1 MSGIVACLMALSA
14 WPVLAGPLQ
23 QDGWECVPFARTMS
37 GIELYGDAWTW
48 WDKARGVYAEGHRPQ
63 PGAVLVF
70 KPHGVMSKGH
80 LAVVSRI
87 VTKRVVM
94 VTHANWSR
102 IDGTRGKA
110 ERDVTVIDASQK
122 NDWSLVRVWYR
133 DNTGLGGTTYPTYGF
148 IYGRPVPNA
157 PNEVPVAKP
166 SPQLTGSSPDYVGAM
181 IDSIG

>member
-1 MSGIVACLMALSA
+1 MFIAGAIGLAA
-14 WPVLAGPLQ
+14 WPALANPLVQ
-23 QDGWECVPFARTMS
+23 EGWECVPFARAIS
-37 GIELYGDAWTW
+37 GIQLYGDAWTW
-48 WDKARGVYAEGHRPQ
+48 WEKARGLYAEGRRPEQ
-63 PGAVLVF
+63 GAVLVF

-102 IDGTRGKA
+102 IGGVRGRA
-110 ERDVTVIDASQK
+110 EQDVTVIDASAN

-148 IYGRPVPNA
+148 IYGRPVDGSKA
-157 PNEVPVAKP
+157 PLARPA
-166 SPQLTGSSPDYVGAM
+166 PQLTGSSPDYVGAM
-181 IDSIG
+181 IDSVG

>member
-1 MSGIVACLMALSA
+1 MLAGLLAFAAMPAA
-14 WPVLAGPLQ
+14 AGPLEQ
-23 QDGWECVPFARTMS
+23 EGWECVPFARAIS
-37 GIELYGDAWTW
+37 GIQLYGDAWTW
-48 WDKARGVYAEGHRPQ
+48 WAKAQGVYAQGHQPR

-70 KPHGVMSKGH
+70 KPYGPMTHGH

-102 IDGTRGKA
+102 IGGVRGKA
-110 ERDVTVIDASQK
+110 EQDVTVIDASAN

-148 IYGRPVPNA
+148 IYGQPAEGSKA
-157 PNEVPVAKP
+157 PAAKP
-166 SPQLTGSSPDYVGAM
+166 APQLTGSSPDYIGAM
-181 IDSIG
+181 IDSVG